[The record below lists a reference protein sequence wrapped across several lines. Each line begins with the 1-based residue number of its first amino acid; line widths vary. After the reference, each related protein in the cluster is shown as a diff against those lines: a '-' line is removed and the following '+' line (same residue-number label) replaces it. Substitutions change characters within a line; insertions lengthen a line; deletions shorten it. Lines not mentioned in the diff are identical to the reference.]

1 MRKLYTPKGVTTSIS
16 ADIKMTIMIRNNY
29 YSVAGHE
36 ERTIPQDPDVD
47 IEKEWEF
54 LYEELQDS
62 VAQELQQIKDS
73 LKIKNKNFTNS

>member
-1 MRKLYTPKGVTTSIS
+1 MPRKMYIPKGVTTSIS

-36 ERTIPQDPDVD
+36 ERSIPDSPDVD

-54 LYEELQDS
+54 LYEELENS
-62 VAQELQQIKDS
+62 VAMELQQIKDN
-73 LKIKNKNFTNS
+73 LKPKK